1 MKLFLQIFPWVLFVV
16 LYFPIFG
23 GLYRSRWA
31 SIDYTHAYFILPV
44 VLLMVWTRRKEIREK
59 MFVREP
65 DIFMGL
71 FLFLFGITSLIFGY
85 GQGYLFIQT
94 ISVIPVVLGMVIF
107 LYNRDVVKLVAF
119 PILYLLLLIPIPAG
133 ILDNIT
139 LPMRYATAVTSAKI
153 LASMH
158 YEVIRQGL
166 LLNVNGHNI
175 FMGAPCSGFRSLI
188 TMLSLG
194 LVYIFFARGSVF
206 KNSVLFVSIFPMAF
220 IGNVIRVIALC
231 LITVYFGNEAGRGF
245 FHSFSGIVVFFFMIC
260 GMMFLEYILAK
271 QFNK

>member
-1 MKLFLQIFPWVLFVV
+1 MRLFLQIIPWILFVV
-16 LYFPIFG
+16 LYFPIFW

-31 SIDYTHAYFILPV
+31 SIDYTHAYFILPI
-44 VLLMVWTRRKEIREK
+44 VLLMVWTKRKEIREK
-59 MFVREP
+59 MFIRDP

-85 GQGYLFIQT
+85 GQGYLFVQT

-107 LYNRDVVKLVAF
+107 LYNREVAKLIAF

-139 LPMRYATAVTSAKI
+139 LPMRYATAVASAKI

-166 LLNVNGHNI
+166 LLNVNGYNI

-194 LVYIFFARGSVF
+194 LIYIFFSKGSVF
-206 KNSVLFVSIFPMAF
+206 KNLVLFLSIFPMAF
-220 IGNVIRVIALC
+220 IGNVIRVTALC
-231 LITVYFGNEAGRGF
+231 LITVYFGDEAGRGF
-245 FHSFSGIVVFFFMIC
+245 FHNFSGIVVFFFMIC
-260 GMMFLEYILAK
+260 GMMLLEHILAK
-271 QFNK
+271 RFNK